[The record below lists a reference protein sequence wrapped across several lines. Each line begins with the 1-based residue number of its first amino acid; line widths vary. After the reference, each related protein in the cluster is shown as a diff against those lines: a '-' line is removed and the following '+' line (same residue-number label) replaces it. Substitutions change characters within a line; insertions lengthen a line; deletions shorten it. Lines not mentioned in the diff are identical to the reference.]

1 MSDDAIVCNIGN
13 DDNEIDVAWLNQN
26 AKKDTI
32 KPQVPFS
39 FWIQFSDNWMNQ
51 SKIRQMHRT
60 AQGKYERKWVQTS
73 ATETIIARLSA
84 DKRKQAKN

>member
-1 MSDDAIVCNIGN
+1 MVYKLVVGIQMSDDAIVCNIGN
-13 DDNEIDVAWLNQN
+13 NDDEIDVAWLNEN

-39 FWIQFSDNWMNQ
+39 FRTQFSDNWMNQ

-60 AQGKYERKWVQTS
+60 AQGKYERKREQTS
-73 ATETIIARLSA
+73 SNVCAH
-84 DKRKQAKN
+84 DP